1 MFKRIIKMYPSLN
14 EITDIALRRWLE
26 SKFDFSYYDSDED
39 E

>member
-1 MFKRIIKMYPSLN
+1 MFKRMIKIYPSLN

-26 SKFDFSYYDSDED
+26 SKFKFIYYDSDED